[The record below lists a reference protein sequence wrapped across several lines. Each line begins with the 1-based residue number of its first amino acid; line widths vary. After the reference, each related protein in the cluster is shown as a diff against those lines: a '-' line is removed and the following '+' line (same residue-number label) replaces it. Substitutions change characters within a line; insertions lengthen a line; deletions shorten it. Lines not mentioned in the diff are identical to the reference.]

1 MVHGMA
7 CAEVGWLGTG
17 SAHAK
22 VAMRH
27 ERETSGI
34 AGAQNPLILQLPAS
48 RTGWLNQ
55 VAFQPSSRTRQEE
68 ALLCKGANVRCMLCA
83 ECSK

>member
-17 SAHAK
+17 SAHAG

-27 ERETSGI
+27 GRGTSGI
-34 AGAQNPLILQLPAS
+34 AGAQNPLILQPPAL
-48 RTGWLNQ
+48 RTGWLNH
-55 VAFQPSSRTRQEE
+55 VTFQPSSRTRQRE